1 MQNRADNLTTI
12 AAPAT
17 GPGGAISLIRLS
29 GPRAIAITES
39 IFSKPL
45 ADAEGYTVH
54 FGTIADGDRLLD
66 EALVSVFRA
75 PRSYTGEDMTE
86 IACHGSSFVTRE
98 ILSLL
103 VRRGAEPATA
113 GEFTRRAFLNGKL
126 DLSQAE
132 AVADLIAS
140 ESGAAH
146 RIALNQMRGG
156 YAAELTVLRQKL
168 LHITSLLEL
177 ELDFSEEDVEFA
189 DRSELENLL
198 NDIHTRCRTLAGSFR
213 TGNVLK
219 NGVPVAIAG
228 APNAGKST
236 LLNRLLGE
244 ERAIVS
250 DIPGTTRDFIE
261 ETIVLA
267 GIRFRFIDTAGLR
280 HTEDAAEALGI
291 GRARERIGRAAVVLL
306 LISEPLSAEEAAER
320 IRTLQLSGEQR
331 LIVLLSKN
339 DLWNTVPLSEK
350 LAPKYPV
357 LSISARSGDGT
368 DTLQEMLVHAVA
380 DDIPEDTLIVS
391 NIRHYEA
398 LIHASEALEAAT
410 KGLRTGLSADL
421 ISEEIRQVLYH
432 LGTITGEITTDDIL
446 GNIFSKFCIGK

>member
-1 MQNRADNLTTI
+1 MQNSNHNHTTI
-12 AAPAT
+12 AAAAT
-17 GPGGAISLIRLS
+17 GPGGAIALIRLS
-29 GPRAIAITES
+29 GPQALAITEQV
-39 IFSKPL
+39 FSKPL
-45 ADAEGYTVH
+45 SKAEGYTVH
-54 FGTIADGDRLLD
+54 FGTLSDGERLLD
-66 EALVSVFRA
+66 EVLVTLFRA
-75 PRSYTGEDMTE
+75 PKSYTGEDMVE
-86 IACHGSSFVTRE
+86 ISCHGSSYITRE
-98 ILSLL
+98 ILALL
-103 VRRGAEPATA
+103 IRHGAVPATA

-156 YAAELTVLRQKL
+156 YAAELAGLRDEL

-189 DRSELENLL
+189 DRSELERLL
-198 NDIHTRCRTLAGSFR
+198 TTIRNRCRALAGSFR

-219 NGVPVAIAG
+219 NGVPVAIVG

-236 LLNRLLGE
+236 LLNRLVGE

-250 DIPGTTRDFIE
+250 DIAGTTRDFIE
-261 ETIVLA
+261 ESLTLE

-280 HTEDAAEALGI
+280 HTDDEIEALGI
-291 GRARERIGRAAVVLL
+291 ERTKERISRSTLILL
-306 LISEPLSAEEAAER
+306 LVPEPLPPSEIEER
-320 IRTLQLSGEQR
+320 IRSLQLSDDQR
-331 LIVLLSKN
+331 LILLFNKS
-339 DLWNTVPLSEK
+339 DLWDTALLTEK
-350 LAPKYPV
+350 FASACPV
-357 LSISARSGDGT
+357 LSIAARTGEGLEALKALLIQSVKT
-368 DTLQEMLVHAVA
+368 
-380 DDIPEDTLIVS
+380 DIPDDSLIVS

-398 LIHASEALEAAT
+398 LLHASEALDRAIAGVT
-410 KGLRTGLSADL
+410 RGLPADL
-421 ISEEIRQVLYH
+421 ISEEVRQVLHY